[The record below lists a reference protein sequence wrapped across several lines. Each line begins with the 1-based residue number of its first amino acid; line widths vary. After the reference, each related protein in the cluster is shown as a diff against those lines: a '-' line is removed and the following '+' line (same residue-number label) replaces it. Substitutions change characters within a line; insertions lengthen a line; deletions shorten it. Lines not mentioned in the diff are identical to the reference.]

1 MSTPGGLWEMLG
13 VPRSPVVRQQPSQP
27 RVHRLLRHARGR
39 VAVSRRADQQQP
51 QKALHPGGECD
62 HALTSPGVCLCQI
75 STDGAACTFQD
86 FSFQRC
92 STGRVSQTADSLL
105 IHLSLL

>member
-1 MSTPGGLWEMLG
+1 MLTPGGLWEMLG

-86 FSFQRC
+86 FSFQ
-92 STGRVSQTADSLL
+92 
-105 IHLSLL
+105 